1 LLEQLQKEVKEL
13 LAKAE
18 RADSQG
24 EMDPAKLPAEMAKS
38 QQLRTAKQ
46 TLGPPWPCISMN
58 CSAQRSFKEPVE
70 RGHRPAAWMRELPT
84 SVFLQIRQAP
94 RLQCVSASPL
104 KNRQT
109 PERCRQRPA
118 RARRPCHQVIL
129 FKISSNPVFQTSQVC
144 PPGSRNMRFGG
155 STVLNR
161 SIPGSSRSRS
171 P

>member
-1 LLEQLQKEVKEL
+1 LLEQLQKEVEEL

-94 RLQCVSASPL
+94 RLKSVSRFAAKS
-104 KNRQT
+104 NR
-109 PERCRQRPA
+109 
-118 RARRPCHQVIL
+118 H
-129 FKISSNPVFQTSQVC
+129 
-144 PPGSRNMRFGG
+144 PGFFDVAPSAL
-155 STVLNR
+155 S
-161 SIPGSSRSRS
+161 
-171 P
+171 